1 MSLENLKQRINELV
15 EELENT
21 DISFSDIINSAKK
34 DYQNDENINNV
45 CNLAQEIY
53 ELQIYYIEKLEEF
66 IRMNRVNS

>member
-1 MSLENLKQRINELV
+1 MSLENLRQRINELV
-15 EELENT
+15 DELENT

-34 DYQNDENINNV
+34 DYQNDENINNA

-66 IRMNRVNS
+66 IRMNNNS